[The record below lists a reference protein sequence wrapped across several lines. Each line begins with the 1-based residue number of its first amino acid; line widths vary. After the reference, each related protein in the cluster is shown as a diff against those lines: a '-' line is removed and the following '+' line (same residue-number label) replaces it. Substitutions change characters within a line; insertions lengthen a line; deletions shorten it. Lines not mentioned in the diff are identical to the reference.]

1 MINFAVV
8 GFGHIGKRHAE
19 MISRTENAKLLAVI
33 DIDREKNVNH
43 DGEFFLS
50 WEDFCSRKL
59 KVDVINICLPNGLH
73 FEYSMKALE
82 MGYHVVIEK
91 PMTLK
96 RSEAESIVFRSLER
110 QKHVFIVKQ
119 NRFSPPSVWLK
130 NLVDSGKIGKIFQV
144 DLSCYWNRDER
155 YYTKDS
161 WHGTSDLDGGTLF
174 TQFSHFVDL
183 MYWIFGDIDEIIGRV
198 YDHNHTTLT
207 EFEDSGH
214 FIFHFLNGAKG
225 SFSFSTSCTQ
235 TNLES
240 TMIVIGEKAT
250 IKISGQYMDKL
261 EVLNSDHL
269 EMPDLTPTKPGND
282 YGAYKGSAQ
291 NHDEVILNVVK
302 ALVSGDVIATNAL
315 EGMKVIDIIERMYK
329 STH

>member
-1 MINFAVV
+1 MINFTVV

-19 MISRTENAKLLAVI
+19 MINRNENARLLAVI
-33 DIDREKNVNH
+33 DIDRNKNINH
-43 DGEFFLS
+43 AAEFFSS
-50 WEDFCSRKL
+50 WEEFSNSEL

-73 FEYSMKALE
+73 YEYSMKALE

-130 NLVDSGKIGKIFQV
+130 NLVDSGNLGKIFQV

-183 MYWIFGDIDEIIGRV
+183 MYWIFGDVDEIIGRL
-198 YDHNHTTLT
+198 YDHNHTLLT

-214 FIFHFLNGAKG
+214 FIFKFLGGAKG

-240 TMIVIGEKAT
+240 TMVVIAERAT

-261 EVLNSDHL
+261 EVLNSENL
-269 EMPDLTPTKPGND
+269 KMPDLLPTKPGND

-291 NHDEVILNVVK
+291 NHDEVISNVVK
-302 ALVSGDVIATNAL
+302 ALLRGDVIATNAL
-315 EGMKVIDIIERMYK
+315 EGMKVVDIIERMYK
-329 STH
+329 SAQ